1 MRRVLVYE
9 CCPERELSIQ
19 ALLEQEDYDLAACED
34 GERLLNAVMADKP
47 DAIVYVFKPECQED
61 IGVLQLLRKF
71 APTTPLVV
79 LANESSLRVQRLVRE
94 LRPIYYAVAPVEPE
108 EIRSAVQA
116 ALGRRQQRA
125 AGA

>member
-1 MRRVLVYE
+1 MRRVLVCE

-19 ALLEQEDYDLAACED
+19 ALLEQEEYDLVACED

-116 ALGRRQQRA
+116 ALGRRQRA